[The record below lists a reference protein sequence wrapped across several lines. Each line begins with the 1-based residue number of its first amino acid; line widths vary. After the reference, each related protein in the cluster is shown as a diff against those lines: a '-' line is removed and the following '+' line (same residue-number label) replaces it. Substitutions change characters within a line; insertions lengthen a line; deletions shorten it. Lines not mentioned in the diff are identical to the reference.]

1 MTNNQSAMKRIKE
14 LPKNSRKQLLGWYMY
29 DWANSAFSTSIS
41 TALLPVYFVI
51 LFQQAIG
58 SQIEFFSLKFTGS
71 SLWSLSIGI
80 STLIVAVVSPVLG
93 VIADQRGIKKLL
105 LFYFT
110 LVGSFFT
117 VLIFFT
123 SYSDSA
129 WAWILFFFII
139 ANIGF
144 SAANVFYNALLND
157 LVLPQML
164 DEASSK
170 GFAFGYIGGGLALA
184 IHLVVVQLT
193 TDTPH
198 SDLFVRLCI
207 ASVGIWWFGWSIW
220 TFKSL
225 ENLKF
230 DKSEVK
236 ISLFEYISLGFSGL
250 LKTFQ
255 QIRNYKVVVIF
266 LIAFLF
272 FSDGLATILGVAGA
286 YASDSLGVGMTFVM
300 GTILIIQFI
309 AAPGA
314 AFFDWLSRKL
324 STKKSLLISWIGWVV
339 AIIFAIGLAPL
350 IPVSDSEFDYV
361 LEKSSTDQYI
371 ILKSPELSDSK
382 NESDFY
388 KLYSDI
394 EEGDF
399 ISSKRKNQ
407 LVSDIERTSTSK
419 FGVLVREKSDTD
431 SKIVLGK
438 MHPSNL
444 GDGMIDWFPIAVR
457 DLIWIPLGLSAG
469 LQFLI
474 LGVFGG
480 FVMGGSQA
488 LARSLFAYIIPNK
501 KSGEFF
507 GFFGFVYKTSSF
519 IGPFIYAL
527 TVSLS
532 DTRVG
537 IFSILIFVAIG
548 TVILGKV
555 DVAAGRLFAERENS

>member
-1 MTNNQSAMKRIKE
+1 
-14 LPKNSRKQLLGWYMY
+14 MY

-93 VIADQRGIKKLL
+93 VIADQSGIKKLL

-272 FSDGLATILGVAGA
+272 FSDGLACLLYTSPSPRDGL
-286 YASDSLGVGMTFVM
+286 
-300 GTILIIQFI
+300 
-309 AAPGA
+309 
-314 AFFDWLSRKL
+314 LSRM
-324 STKKSLLISWIGWVV
+324 
-339 AIIFAIGLAPL
+339 P
-350 IPVSDSEFDYV
+350 
-361 LEKSSTDQYI
+361 SS
-371 ILKSPELSDSK
+371 
-382 NESDFY
+382 
-388 KLYSDI
+388 
-394 EEGDF
+394 
-399 ISSKRKNQ
+399 
-407 LVSDIERTSTSK
+407 
-419 FGVLVREKSDTD
+419 
-431 SKIVLGK
+431 
-438 MHPSNL
+438 
-444 GDGMIDWFPIAVR
+444 A
-457 DLIWIPLGLSAG
+457 
-469 LQFLI
+469 
-474 LGVFGG
+474 
-480 FVMGGSQA
+480 
-488 LARSLFAYIIPNK
+488 
-501 KSGEFF
+501 
-507 GFFGFVYKTSSF
+507 
-519 IGPFIYAL
+519 
-527 TVSLS
+527 
-532 DTRVG
+532 
-537 IFSILIFVAIG
+537 
-548 TVILGKV
+548 
-555 DVAAGRLFAERENS
+555 

>member
-1 MTNNQSAMKRIKE
+1 MANNQNTMTRIKD
-14 LPKNSRKQLLGWYMY
+14 LPKSSRKQLLGWYMY

-123 SYSDSA
+123 SYSDTA
-129 WAWILFFFII
+129 WALILFFFII

-193 TDTPH
+193 SDSEY

-207 ASVGIWWFGWSIW
+207 ASVGIWWFGWSMW

-230 DKSEVK
+230 DKSVVK
-236 ISLFEYISLGFSGL
+236 ITLVEYISLGFSGL
-250 LKTFQ
+250 FKTFK
-255 QIRNYKVVVIF
+255 QIRRYKVVVIF
-266 LIAFLF
+266 LVAFLF

-286 YASDSLGVGMTFVM
+286 YASDSLGVGMSFVM
-300 GTILIIQFI
+300 GTILIIQFV

-314 AFFDWLSRKL
+314 SFFDWLSRKL
-324 STKKSLLISWIGWVV
+324 STKRSLLISWTGWVV

-350 IPVSDSEFDYV
+350 VPVSDSEFDYV
-361 LEKSSTDQYI
+361 LEKSSADRYV

-388 KLYSDI
+388 QLYSDI
-394 EEGDF
+394 ENGDF
-399 ISSKRKNQ
+399 FIRYFLNLSSICSTVVKLFIIKLKR
-407 LVSDIERTSTSK
+407 
-419 FGVLVREKSDTD
+419 
-431 SKIVLGK
+431 
-438 MHPSNL
+438 
-444 GDGMIDWFPIAVR
+444 
-457 DLIWIPLGLSAG
+457 
-469 LQFLI
+469 
-474 LGVFGG
+474 
-480 FVMGGSQA
+480 
-488 LARSLFAYIIPNK
+488 
-501 KSGEFF
+501 
-507 GFFGFVYKTSSF
+507 
-519 IGPFIYAL
+519 
-527 TVSLS
+527 
-532 DTRVG
+532 
-537 IFSILIFVAIG
+537 
-548 TVILGKV
+548 
-555 DVAAGRLFAERENS
+555 

>member
-1 MTNNQSAMKRIKE
+1 MTNNQSSMKRIKE

-236 ISLFEYISLGFSGL
+236 ISLFEYISLTL
-250 LKTFQ
+250 
-255 QIRNYKVVVIF
+255 
-266 LIAFLF
+266 
-272 FSDGLATILGVAGA
+272 
-286 YASDSLGVGMTFVM
+286 
-300 GTILIIQFI
+300 
-309 AAPGA
+309 P
-314 AFFDWLSRKL
+314 
-324 STKKSLLISWIGWVV
+324 
-339 AIIFAIGLAPL
+339 
-350 IPVSDSEFDYV
+350 
-361 LEKSSTDQYI
+361 
-371 ILKSPELSDSK
+371 
-382 NESDFY
+382 
-388 KLYSDI
+388 
-394 EEGDF
+394 
-399 ISSKRKNQ
+399 
-407 LVSDIERTSTSK
+407 TS
-419 FGVLVREKSDTD
+419 
-431 SKIVLGK
+431 
-438 MHPSNL
+438 
-444 GDGMIDWFPIAVR
+444 
-457 DLIWIPLGLSAG
+457 
-469 LQFLI
+469 
-474 LGVFGG
+474 
-480 FVMGGSQA
+480 
-488 LARSLFAYIIPNK
+488 
-501 KSGEFF
+501 
-507 GFFGFVYKTSSF
+507 
-519 IGPFIYAL
+519 
-527 TVSLS
+527 
-532 DTRVG
+532 
-537 IFSILIFVAIG
+537 
-548 TVILGKV
+548 
-555 DVAAGRLFAERENS
+555 